1 MTDREVVE
9 KWRAHLLDCW
19 AKDYCS
25 MMTSLLEDGPQY
37 EVESKAG
44 KAVEELESIPPPGY
58 TLRTKWYNAC
68 ECSECDPYGLKHK
81 SRTAIEAA
89 LLVDSAEARTAKLHN
104 YENQLQSR
112 DILPEVVPDVSLD
125 RLTDQRITEEPN
137 EFSDDPYGMA
147 RAAEFPLVVNQDRRG
162 IAEVTESQDLCG
174 VYPCV
179 CGGVFQSLP
188 EIKKHLGDL
197 VNKIESDPADD
208 GPEIDVI
215 RRAKRR

>member
-1 MTDREVVE
+1 
-9 KWRAHLLDCW
+9 
-19 AKDYCS
+19 
-25 MMTSLLEDGPQY
+25 MTSLLEGGPQY

-137 EFSDDPYGMA
+137 EFRDDPYGMA
-147 RAAEFPLVVNQDRRG
+147 RAAEFPLVINKRQRD
-162 IAEVTESQDLCG
+162 
-174 VYPCV
+174 P
-179 CGGVFQSLP
+179 GGP
-188 EIKKHLGDL
+188 T
-197 VNKIESDPADD
+197 DPADD
-208 GPEIDVI
+208 GPEVDII
-215 RRAKRR
+215 RKARRTQGG